1 MQVKR
6 QHFRD
11 QSDCL
16 LCCINFCIGLSNL
29 ADFANHIYGN
39 GGLVF
44 LAVYLILTCTVCVPM
59 LYLELFLG
67 QFSGWSIP
75 RAFEGFPMARGLGWT
90 MLSGDLLQVVFH
102 VPAIAYSWIYLTAS
116 FSPVLPWSVCDE
128 HDIGHN
134 GCYQN
139 QLGKH
144 LCSKVD
150 DRLARRYLLDN
161 NTSDGAIAVR
171 TATSREL
178 VYVPASE
185 YEAMH
190 NSCINGNVSAARAFY
205 EHRVTHI
212 HSATGSTNQLDSGV
226 ALALV
231 IVWTLI
237 FIAII
242 LGPRSLRKAS
252 FVMMVTRLS
261 MLALLCIASC
271 TLSGARQGMLSLL
284 WPDLSKAYSTK
295 TWISASQHMFY
306 SVGLA
311 LGVTTFLASYNKFE
325 WPVLGT
331 AVKICMINMVYG
343 IFAAFFV
350 FAQYGHLAEVLDEDI
365 AYIATSATRGL
376 EYVFVTFPE
385 TIETLPYTRF
395 WALAFYVLVATSA
408 LGPQLCAFGAVV
420 GSLADLH
427 PALCESTQVW
437 AFVSCTAAFALS
449 LPLSLRVCARTDT
462 PPVACTKLGIGMEIR
477 KFVTAIIYGDLLP
490 WIGFAE
496 LIIVMYAYGSSRLV
510 NDIYFMFNE
519 DPPSL
524 LLLCWRFVC
533 PIFLV
538 IIGLASL
545 LARIQMSPDSTLYPD
560 WAIMTEMG
568 VFGVVVV
575 LIGAFVLLTLAEN
588 NYDLYLAMEPQSGF
602 GPKEPAVY
610 ERYLTFLARRNAL
623 PHKKSRHLS
632 QQPQTDTALTMASSG
647 RQGEQYAVDIA
658 PSPSP
663 CAPPEIE
670 MRGKD
675 SVTVWP
681 SAHALDD
688 PATRPSATEDEEQ
701 HSALPEAFAT
711 STGADPST
719 AATFRDEKDSA
730 SSSNQEKPVKQ
741 LDR

>member
-1 MQVKR
+1 MQVER

-16 LCCINFCIGLSNL
+16 LCCINFCIGLGNL
-29 ADFANHIYGN
+29 AYFPYLIYDN

-44 LAVYLILTCTVCVPM
+44 LAVYLILTCTVGVPM

-67 QFSGWSIP
+67 QFSGSSIP

-90 MLSGDLLQVVFH
+90 MLNGDLLLVVFH
-102 VPAIAYSWIYLTAS
+102 VPAVAYSWIYLTAS
-116 FSPVLPWSVCDE
+116 LSPVLPWSVCEE
-128 HDIGHN
+128 HDLGHS

-139 QLGKH
+139 QHGKH

-150 DRLARRYLLDN
+150 DMLARRYLLDN
-161 NTSDGAIAVR
+161 NTSDRAIAVR
-171 TATSREL
+171 TAKSREL

-190 NSCINGNVSAARAFY
+190 NSCIDGNVSAARAFY

-212 HSATGSTNQLDSGV
+212 HSAPGSTSQLDSGV

-284 WPDLSKAYSTK
+284 WPDLSKAYSAK
-295 TWISASQHMFY
+295 TWISASRHMFY
-306 SVGLA
+306 SISLA
-311 LGVTTFLASYNKFE
+311 LGMTTFFASYNKFE
-325 WPVLGT
+325 WPLLGT
-331 AVKICMINMVYG
+331 AVKICMIDMVYG

-365 AYIATSATRGL
+365 TYVAASATEGL
-376 EYVFVTFPE
+376 QYVFVTFPE

-408 LGPQLCAFGAVV
+408 LGP
-420 GSLADLH
+420 
-427 PALCESTQVW
+427 E
-437 AFVSCTAAFALS
+437 
-449 LPLSLRVCARTDT
+449 
-462 PPVACTKLGIGMEIR
+462 GIGIEIR
-477 KFVTAIIYGDLLP
+477 QFVTAIIYGDLLP
-490 WIGFAE
+490 WIGVAE
-496 LIIVMYAYGSSRLV
+496 LIIVMYAYGSNRLV

-524 LLLCWRFVC
+524 LLFCWRFVC
-533 PIFLV
+533 PIFLLV
-538 IIGLASL
+538 IGLASL
-545 LARIQMSPDSTLYPD
+545 LERIQMSPDSTLYPD

-568 VFGVVVV
+568 VFGTVVV

-588 NYDLYLAMEPQSGF
+588 HYDVYLAMEPQSGF

-610 ERYLTFLARRNAL
+610 ECYLSFLAHRNAL
-623 PHKKSRHLS
+623 PHKKSRQRS
-632 QQPQTDTALTMASSG
+632 EQPQTDTALTMASLG
-647 RQGEQYAVDIA
+647 RQGEQYGVAIA
-658 PSPSP
+658 PSPSR
-663 CAPPEIE
+663 CAPLEVG

-675 SVTVWP
+675 GVTVWP
-681 SAHALDD
+681 STHALDH
-688 PATRPSATEDEEQ
+688 PATRPSATEDDEQ
-701 HSALPEAFAT
+701 RSAFPVEFAT

-730 SSSNQEKPVKQ
+730 SFSNQEKPVKQ
-741 LDR
+741 LDRWEAAISKPDLVEQRELVARARRAIEARGFLE

>member
-1 MQVKR
+1 MQVER

-16 LCCINFCIGLSNL
+16 LCCINFCIGLGNL
-29 ADFANHIYGN
+29 AYFPYLIYDN

-44 LAVYLILTCTVCVPM
+44 LAVYLILTCTVGVPM

-67 QFSGWSIP
+67 QFSGSSIP

-90 MLSGDLLQVVFH
+90 MLSGDLLQVMFH

-139 QLGKH
+139 QLGRH

-190 NSCINGNVSAARAFY
+190 NSCIDGNVSAARAFY
-205 EHRVTHI
+205 EHRVTRI
-212 HSATGSTNQLDSGV
+212 HSAPGSTNQLDSGV

-261 MLALLCIASC
+261 ILALLCIASC

-331 AVKICMINMVYG
+331 AVKICMIDMVYG

-408 LGPQLCAFGAVV
+408 LGPELCAFGAVV

-538 IIGLASL
+538 
-545 LARIQMSPDSTLYPD
+545 
-560 WAIMTEMG
+560 
-568 VFGVVVV
+568 
-575 LIGAFVLLTLAEN
+575 
-588 NYDLYLAMEPQSGF
+588 DLYMAMEPQSGF

-647 RQGEQYAVDIA
+647 RQGEQYAVDIT

-681 SAHALDD
+681 STHALDD
-688 PATRPSATEDEEQ
+688 PATRPSATEEDEQ
-701 HSALPEAFAT
+701 HSDLPVAFAT

>member
-1 MQVKR
+1 
-6 QHFRD
+6 
-11 QSDCL
+11 
-16 LCCINFCIGLSNL
+16 
-29 ADFANHIYGN
+29 
-39 GGLVF
+39 
-44 LAVYLILTCTVCVPM
+44 M

-67 QFSGWSIP
+67 QFSGSSIP

-90 MLSGDLLQVVFH
+90 MLNGDLLLVVFH
-102 VPAIAYSWIYLTAS
+102 VPAVAYSWIYLTAS
-116 FSPVLPWSVCDE
+116 LSPVLPWSVCEE
-128 HDIGHN
+128 HDLGHS

-139 QLGKH
+139 QHGKH

-150 DRLARRYLLDN
+150 DMLARRYLLDN
-161 NTSDGAIAVR
+161 NTSDRAIAVR
-171 TATSREL
+171 TAKSREL

-190 NSCINGNVSAARAFY
+190 NSCIDGNVSAARAFY

-212 HSATGSTNQLDSGV
+212 HSAPGSTSQLDSGV

-284 WPDLSKAYSTK
+284 WPDLSKAYSAK
-295 TWISASQHMFY
+295 TWISASRHMFY
-306 SVGLA
+306 SISLA
-311 LGVTTFLASYNKFE
+311 LGMTTFFASYNKFE
-325 WPVLGT
+325 WPLLGT
-331 AVKICMINMVYG
+331 AVKICMIDMVYG

-365 AYIATSATRGL
+365 TYVAASATEGL
-376 EYVFVTFPE
+376 QYVFVTFPE

-408 LGPQLCAFGAVV
+408 LGPELCAFGAVV

-427 PALCESTQVW
+427 PTLFESTRVW

-449 LPLSLRVCARTDT
+449 LPLALR
-462 PPVACTKLGIGMEIR
+462 GIGIEIR
-477 KFVTAIIYGDLLP
+477 QFVTAIIYGDLLP
-490 WIGFAE
+490 WIGVAE
-496 LIIVMYAYGSSRLV
+496 LIIVMYAYGSNRLV

-524 LLLCWRFVC
+524 LLFCWRFVC
-533 PIFLV
+533 PIFLLV
-538 IIGLASL
+538 IGLASL
-545 LARIQMSPDSTLYPD
+545 LERIQMSPDSTLYPD

-568 VFGVVVV
+568 VFGTVVV

-588 NYDLYLAMEPQSGF
+588 HYDVYLAMEPQSGF

-610 ERYLTFLARRNAL
+610 ECYLSFLAHRNAL
-623 PHKKSRHLS
+623 PHKKSRQRS
-632 QQPQTDTALTMASSG
+632 EQPQTDTALTMASLG
-647 RQGEQYAVDIA
+647 RQGEQYGVAIA
-658 PSPSP
+658 PSPSR
-663 CAPPEIE
+663 CAPLEVG

-675 SVTVWP
+675 GVTVWP
-681 SAHALDD
+681 STHALDH
-688 PATRPSATEDEEQ
+688 PATRPSATEDDEQ
-701 HSALPEAFAT
+701 RSAFPVEFAT

-730 SSSNQEKPVKQ
+730 SFSNQEKPVKQ
-741 LDR
+741 LDRWEAAISKPDLVEQRELVARARRAIEARGFLE

>member
-1 MQVKR
+1 MQVER

-29 ADFANHIYGN
+29 ATFPYLIYDN

-44 LAVYLILTCTVCVPM
+44 LAVYLILTCTVSVPM

-90 MLSGDLLQVVFH
+90 MLNGDLLLVVFH
-102 VPAIAYSWIYLTAS
+102 VPAVAYSWIYLTATL
-116 FSPVLPWSVCDE
+116 SPVLPWSVCDE
-128 HDIGHN
+128 HELGHS

-139 QLGKH
+139 QHGKH
-144 LCSKVD
+144 LCSKVN
-150 DRLARRYLLDN
+150 DRLARRFLLDN
-161 NTSDGAIAVR
+161 NTSDRAIAVR
-171 TATSREL
+171 TAISREL

-190 NSCINGNVSAARAFY
+190 NSCIDGNVSAARTFY

-212 HSATGSTNQLDSGV
+212 HSATGSTSQLDSGV
-226 ALALV
+226 TLALV

-252 FVMMVTRLS
+252 LVMLVTRLS
-261 MLALLCIASC
+261 MLALLSIASF

-284 WPDLSKAYSTK
+284 WPDLSKAYSAK

-311 LGVTTFLASYNKFE
+311 LGMTTFFASYNKFE

-331 AVKICMINMVYG
+331 AVKICMMDMVYG

-365 AYIATSATRGL
+365 AYVATSASRGL

-408 LGPQLCAFGAVV
+408 LGP
-420 GSLADLH
+420 
-427 PALCESTQVW
+427 E
-437 AFVSCTAAFALS
+437 
-449 LPLSLRVCARTDT
+449 
-462 PPVACTKLGIGMEIR
+462 GIGIEIR
-477 KFVTAIIYGDLLP
+477 HFVTATVYGDLLP

-496 LIIVMYAYGSSRLV
+496 LIIVVYAYGSSRLI
-510 NDIYFMFNE
+510 NDIYFTFNE
-519 DPPSL
+519 DPSSFL
-524 LLLCWRFVC
+524 LFCWRFVC
-533 PIFLV
+533 PIFLL

-545 LARIQMSPDSTLYPD
+545 LARIQMGADSTLYPD
-560 WAIMTEMG
+560 WANMTEMG
-568 VFGVVVV
+568 VFGTVVVF
-575 LIGAFVLLTLAEN
+575 IGAFVLLTLAEN
-588 NYDLYLAMEPQSGF
+588 HYDLYLAMEPQSGF

-610 ERYLTFLARRNAL
+610 ERYLTFLAHRNAL
-623 PHKKSRHLS
+623 PHKKSRYRS
-632 QQPQTDTALTMASSG
+632 QQPQTGTALTMASLG

-658 PSPSP
+658 PSPSH

-670 MRGKD
+670 MPGKD

-688 PATRPSATEDEEQ
+688 PATRPSATEEDEQ